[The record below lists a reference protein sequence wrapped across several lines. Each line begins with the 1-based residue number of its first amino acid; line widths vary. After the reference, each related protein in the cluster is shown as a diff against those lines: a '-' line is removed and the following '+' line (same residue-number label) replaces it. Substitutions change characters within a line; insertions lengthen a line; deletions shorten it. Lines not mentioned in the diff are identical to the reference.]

1 MAFDASKVMDIEG
14 MSSAD
19 FTVWRSAKQNEVM
32 QVLIKITK
40 LIDILDR
47 YS

>member
-19 FTVWRSAKQNEVM
+19 FAVWRSAKQNEVIIVWIRLSNSVM
-32 QVLIKITK
+32 F
-40 LIDILDR
+40 
-47 YS
+47 

>member
-19 FTVWRSAKQNEVM
+19 FAVWRSAKQNEVM
-32 QVLIKITK
+32 IVWIRL
-40 LIDILDR
+40 
-47 YS
+47 SNSVMF